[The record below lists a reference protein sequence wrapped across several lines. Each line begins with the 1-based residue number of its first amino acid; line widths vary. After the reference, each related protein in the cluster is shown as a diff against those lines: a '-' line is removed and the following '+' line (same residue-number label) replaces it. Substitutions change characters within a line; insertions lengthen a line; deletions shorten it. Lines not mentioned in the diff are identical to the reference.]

1 MVCIFK
7 KTMSVCFVLLFIHI
21 IFFPEENKSIKTMRL
36 VQTYPL
42 ADIIKVQKALL
53 RIKSGKLCCV
63 SASTILKKLQS
74 FQNAYKTW

>member
-1 MVCIFK
+1 
-7 KTMSVCFVLLFIHI
+7 
-21 IFFPEENKSIKTMRL
+21 MRL

-53 RIKSGKLCCV
+53 RIKSGELCCV

-74 FQNAYKTW
+74 FQNAYKTWWNNNRDLSGFFQFYFFAYFLSR